1 MRKLTDQPRWLFI
14 IEGAGTMVAG
24 LLAVALLP
32 DFPGSSNQKWLT
44 EQEQRL
50 AQWRLARTANDE
62 VDENGSIKEALRD
75 AFMDPK
81 AWILILIQVCQLSS
95 QTWTYFFPVSIFSV
109 HFARD
114 CMTDACRQ
122 LPKHWAI
129 VTMSL
134 Y

>member
-1 MRKLTDQPRWLFI
+1 
-14 IEGAGTMVAG
+14 MVAG
-24 LLAVALLP
+24 ILAVALLP
-32 DFPGSSNQKWLT
+32 DFPGSSKQKWLT

-95 QTWTYFFPVSIFSV
+95 QTWTYFFPVSRLFV
-109 HFARD
+109 DLAGD
-114 CMTDACRQ
+114 CVTLTDIDNCQNIRLQ
-122 LPKHWAI
+122 R
-129 VTMSL
+129 
-134 Y
+134 